1 MRTNIGWIILY
12 FLSISIITELRMSK
26 NKRIY
31 LLDVRIKIF
40 MMILLTFFL
49 CPILQHYHPCFM
61 QGDW

>member
-1 MRTNIGWIILY
+1 
-12 FLSISIITELRMSK
+12 MSK